1 MPTTRQ
7 ILLVLALLPAAAGTQ
22 AAAPIAEFGPPLRIL
37 GCESGPD
44 FNYFRTCVQNALQNR
59 TQTAANDARAAMQN
73 QVDALDTQ
81 LTAAETEL
89 QNVQSQLNGAMQQL
103 QSPLVQA
110 MSQMEAVELK
120 ACLDNQGIDL
130 PQTMSQVMSNPT
142 QFVQGRLTALWQQG
156 MGAAAGMV
164 QTNLQALQ
172 PGRRSPS
179 INVLLDRTDA
189 LFTELAAQDP
199 VAQCAWNA
207 VAPFRSQARQVVAQ
221 IYPTIRDQY
230 NAAISNTIQP
240 LVDQAMMAVLQPMLV
255 QMSAGADAARS
266 TARVTARK
274 APRDAARIGGK
285 AVRTGARMA
294 AGAVPEDVRQ
304 IAMGIAHRYLLDP
317 KQMTRVTASIHELT
331 LALQNDPA
339 GAPQAAEN
347 VQRALAPLRRF
358 DEQIALD
365 VAMDTIRFYGHSLID
380 TKGQEAVTMAFAGV
394 QSAKDVVAE
403 VVTGIVAVFYEPPSV
418 VGEFI
423 AGCVEVVVDNAVQPA
438 AEGAMIRLAHQSF
451 DTAVDQAHRALRE
464 QKPPSHYR
472 QNAGPFGP
480 LLAEFPTEGELIALA
495 VPEVGTMR
503 DLLFA
508 YHASVVELGK
518 VATLA
523 SHGRTA
529 ASTGPAPARR

>member
-1 MPTTRQ
+1 MTTMPTTRH
-7 ILLVLALLPAAAGTQ
+7 ILLMVALLPAAAGTQ
-22 AAAPIAEFGPPLRIL
+22 AAAPIAELGPPLRIL

-59 TQTAANDARAAMQN
+59 TQTAANDARAAMQD

-81 LTAAETEL
+81 LAAAETEL

-120 ACLDNQGIDL
+120 ACLDNQGINL

-142 QFVQGRLTALWQQG
+142 QFVQGRLMALWQQG

-172 PGRRSPS
+172 PGHRPPS
-179 INVLLDRTDA
+179 INALLDRTDA

-207 VAPFRSQARQVVAQ
+207 VAPFRNQAKQVVVQ

-240 LVDQAMMAVLQPMLV
+240 LVDQAVMGVLQPMLV
-255 QMSAGADAARS
+255 QMSAGADAAR
-266 TARVTARK
+266 VTARE
-274 APRDAARIGGK
+274 APRTAAAAGGR

-339 GAPQAAEN
+339 RAPQAAEN

-380 TKGQEAVTMAFAGV
+380 TKGQEAVTMTFAGV

-464 QKPPSHYR
+464 QKPPSHYL

-508 YHASVVELGK
+508 YHASVAELGK

-529 ASTGPAPARR
+529 ASAKPAPARR